1 MSNMTNFKFCVKVCK
16 TYIYTRTF
24 LELVIESVK
33 VIGKRFLYY
42 IINNERNNVMLRIPI
57 LIVLAFM
64 SIYMWYLLINYLIT

>member
-42 IINNERNNVMLRIPI
+42 IINYERNNVMLRIPI
-57 LIVLAFM
+57 LIVLV
-64 SIYMWYLLINYLIT
+64 SISAYIWFLLIKFLIT